1 MIENLIELK
10 NVSKKFKDKTEEIII
25 LNKISI
31 KLPANK
37 LVALTG
43 PSGSGKSTLI
53 HLLALLD
60 TPEQGEYNILTSG
73 NLFSYDE
80 KQKSNYRK
88 KNLSIVFQNF
98 NLISD
103 LTALEN
109 VMLPNLYLGEKKNNS
124 LNLAKSL
131 LKRVGL
137 DNRLFHRPGELSG
150 GEQQRVAIAR
160 SLINKPKLILADE
173 PTGSLDT
180 KNADN
185 ILDVLKSIK
194 DDKTLIIFATHN
206 RSLVNKS
213 DLELTISNGNVTLNL
228 CQVK

>member
-10 NVSKKFKDKTEEIII
+10 NVSKKFRDKNEDIVV
-25 LNKISI
+25 LDNISI
-31 KLPANK
+31 KLPTNK

-60 TPEQGEYNILTSG
+60 TPQQGEYSLFTSG
-73 NLFSYDE
+73 NLFSYNE

-109 VMLPNLYLGEKKNNS
+109 VMLPNLYLGVKKIDA
-124 LNLAKSL
+124 LNLANSL
-131 LKRVGL
+131 LTQVGL
-137 DNRLFHRPGELSG
+137 ENRLNHRPGELSG

-180 KNADN
+180 KNAEN
-185 ILDVLKSIK
+185 IIDILKSIK

-206 RSLVNKS
+206 KSLVNKS
-213 DLELTISNGNVTLNL
+213 DLELTISNGNVIFN
-228 CQVK
+228 

>member
-10 NVSKKFKDKTEEIII
+10 NVSKKFKDKNEDIII
-25 LNKISI
+25 LDNISI
-31 KLPANK
+31 KLAANNI
-37 LVALTG
+37 VALTG

-53 HLLALLD
+53 HILALLD

-73 NLFSYDE
+73 NLFSFDQ

-88 KNLSIVFQNF
+88 KNLSIVFQNY
-98 NLISD
+98 NLISE

-131 LKRVGL
+131 LIRVGL
-137 DNRLFHRPGELSG
+137 ENRLNHKPGELSG

-160 SLINKPKLILADE
+160 SLINEPKLILADE
-173 PTGSLDT
+173 PTGSLDA
-180 KNADN
+180 KNAEN
-185 ILDVLKSIK
+185 ILDVLKNIK

-206 RSLVNKS
+206 KTLVNKS
-213 DLELTISNGNVTLNL
+213 DLELTISNGNVILN
-228 CQVK
+228 

>member
-1 MIENLIELK
+1 MIDNLIELK
-10 NVSKKFKDKTEEIII
+10 NVSKKFRDKNEDIII
-25 LNKISI
+25 LDDISI
-31 KLPANK
+31 KLPTNK

-60 TPEQGEYNILTSG
+60 IPQQGEYSLLSSG
-73 NLFSYDE
+73 NLFSYNE

-109 VMLPNLYLGEKKNNS
+109 VMLPNLYLGIKKIDALNS
-124 LNLAKSL
+124 AKSL
-131 LKRVGL
+131 LTQVGL
-137 DNRLFHRPGELSG
+137 ENRYNHRPGELSG

-180 KNADN
+180 KNAEN
-185 ILDVLKSIK
+185 IIDILKSVI
-194 DDKTLIIFATHN
+194 DEKTLIIFATHN
-206 RSLVNKS
+206 KSLVNKS
-213 DLELTISNGNVTLNL
+213 DLELTISNGNVIFN
-228 CQVK
+228 

>member
-10 NVSKKFKDKTEEIII
+10 NVSKKFKDKNEDIII
-25 LNKISI
+25 LKKMSI
-31 KLPANK
+31 KLPMNK

-60 TPEQGEYNILTSG
+60 TPEQGEYNLLKSG
-73 NLFSYDE
+73 NLFSFDE

-109 VMLPNLYLGEKKNNS
+109 VMLPNLYMGEKKINS
-124 LNLAKSL
+124 INLAKSL
-131 LKRVGL
+131 LIRVGL
-137 DNRLFHRPGELSG
+137 ENRLNHKPGELSG

-173 PTGSLDT
+173 PTGSLDA
-180 KNADN
+180 KNAEN
-185 ILDVLKSIK
+185 ILDLLKSIK
-194 DDKTLIIFATHN
+194 DEKTLIIFATHN
-206 RSLVNKS
+206 KTLVNKS
-213 DLELTISNGNVTLNL
+213 DLELTISKGNVNFN
-228 CQVK
+228 

>member
-10 NVSKKFKDKTEEIII
+10 NVSKKFKDNNEDIII
-25 LNKISI
+25 LDNISI

-60 TPEQGEYNILTSG
+60 TPERGEYNILNSG
-73 NLFSYDE
+73 NLFSFDE

-109 VMLPNLYLGEKKNNS
+109 VMLPNLYLGKKKNNS

-131 LKRVGL
+131 LNRVGL
-137 DNRLFHRPGELSG
+137 ENRLNHKPGELSG

-173 PTGSLDT
+173 PTGSLDA
-180 KNADN
+180 KNAEN

-194 DDKTLIIFATHN
+194 DDKTLIMFATHN
-206 RSLVNKS
+206 KTLVNKS
-213 DLELTISNGNVTLNL
+213 DLELTISNGNVIFN
-228 CQVK
+228 

>member
-1 MIENLIELK
+1 MIENFIELK
-10 NVSKKFKDKTEEIII
+10 NVSKKFRDKNEDIIV
-25 LNKISI
+25 LDDISI
-31 KLPANK
+31 KLPTNK

-60 TPEQGEYNILTSG
+60 TPQQGEYSLLTSG
-73 NLFSYDE
+73 NLFSYNE
-80 KQKSNYRK
+80 KQKSDYRK

-109 VMLPNLYLGEKKNNS
+109 VMLPNLYLGVKKIDA
-124 LNLAKSL
+124 LNLANSL
-131 LKRVGL
+131 LTQVGL
-137 DNRLFHRPGELSG
+137 ENRLNHRPGELSG

-180 KNADN
+180 KNAEN
-185 ILDVLKSIK
+185 IIDILKSIK

-206 RSLVNKS
+206 KSLVNKS
-213 DLELTISNGNVTLNL
+213 DLELTISNGNVIFN
-228 CQVK
+228 

>member
-1 MIENLIELK
+1 MIENIIELK
-10 NVSKKFKDKTEEIII
+10 NVSKKFKDKNEDIII
-25 LNKISI
+25 LNKMSI
-31 KLPANK
+31 KLPMNK

-60 TPEQGEYNILTSG
+60 TPEQGEYNLLKSG
-73 NLFSYDE
+73 NLFSFDE

-109 VMLPNLYLGEKKNNS
+109 VMLPNLYMGEKKINS
-124 LNLAKSL
+124 INLAKSL
-131 LKRVGL
+131 LIRVGL
-137 DNRLFHRPGELSG
+137 ENRLNHRPSELSG

-173 PTGSLDT
+173 PTGSLDI
-180 KNADN
+180 KNAEN
-185 ILDVLKSIK
+185 ILDILKSIK
-194 DDKTLIIFATHN
+194 DDNTLIIFATHN
-206 RSLVNKS
+206 KSLVNKS
-213 DLELTISNGNVTLNL
+213 DLEITISNGNVIF
-228 CQVK
+228 K

>member
-1 MIENLIELK
+1 MTENLIELK
-10 NVSKKFKDKTEEIII
+10 NVSKKFVDKDEDIII
-25 LNKISI
+25 LDKISI
-31 KLPANK
+31 ELPANK

-43 PSGSGKSTLI
+43 PSGSGKSSLI

-60 TPEQGEYNILTSG
+60 TPEEGEYNILKSG

-80 KQKSNYRK
+80 TQKSNYRK

-124 LNLAKSL
+124 LNFAKSL
-131 LKRVGL
+131 LIRVGL
-137 DNRLFHRPGELSG
+137 ENRLNHKPGELSG

-173 PTGSLDT
+173 PTGSLDI
-180 KNADN
+180 KNAEN
-185 ILDVLKSIK
+185 ILDILKSIK

-206 RSLVNKS
+206 KSLVNKS
-213 DLELTISNGNVTLNL
+213 DLELTIYNGNVIFS
-228 CQVK
+228 

>member
-10 NVSKKFKDKTEEIII
+10 NVSKKFKDKNEDIII
-25 LNKISI
+25 LDKISL

-43 PSGSGKSTLI
+43 PSGSGKSTFI

-73 NLFSYDE
+73 NLFSFDE

-88 KNLSIVFQNF
+88 KNLSIVFQNY
-98 NLISD
+98 NLISE

-131 LKRVGL
+131 LIRVGL
-137 DNRLFHRPGELSG
+137 ENRLNHKPGELSG

-160 SLINKPKLILADE
+160 SLINEPKLILADE
-173 PTGSLDT
+173 PTGSLDA
-180 KNADN
+180 KNAEN
-185 ILDVLKSIK
+185 ILDVLKNIK

-206 RSLVNKS
+206 KTLVNKS
-213 DLELTISNGNVTLNL
+213 DLELTISNGNVILN
-228 CQVK
+228 

>member
-10 NVSKKFKDKTEEIII
+10 NVNKKFKDKTEEIII

-194 DDKTLIIFATHN
+194 DDKTLIIFETHN

-213 DLELTISNGNVTLNL
+213 YLELTI
-228 CQVK
+228 

>member
-10 NVSKKFKDKTEEIII
+10 NVSKKFKDKNEDIII
-25 LNKISI
+25 LDNISI
-31 KLPANK
+31 KLAANN

-53 HLLALLD
+53 HILALLD

-73 NLFSYDE
+73 NLFSFDE

-88 KNLSIVFQNF
+88 KNLSIVFQNY
-98 NLISD
+98 NLISE

-131 LKRVGL
+131 LIRVGL
-137 DNRLFHRPGELSG
+137 ENRLNHKPGELSG

-160 SLINKPKLILADE
+160 SLINEPKLILADE
-173 PTGSLDT
+173 PTGSLDA
-180 KNADN
+180 KNAEN
-185 ILDVLKSIK
+185 ILDVLKNIK

-206 RSLVNKS
+206 KTLVNKS
-213 DLELTISNGNVTLNL
+213 DLELTISNGNVILN
-228 CQVK
+228 

>member
-10 NVSKKFKDKTEEIII
+10 NVSKKFKDKNEDIII
-25 LNKISI
+25 LDNISI
-31 KLPANK
+31 KLPANN

-53 HLLALLD
+53 HILALLD

-73 NLFSYDE
+73 NLFSFDE

-88 KNLSIVFQNF
+88 KNLSIVFQNY

-131 LKRVGL
+131 LIRVGL
-137 DNRLFHRPGELSG
+137 ENRLNHKPGELSG

-173 PTGSLDT
+173 PTGSLDA
-180 KNADN
+180 KNAEN
-185 ILDVLKSIK
+185 ILDILKNIK

-206 RSLVNKS
+206 KSLVNKS
-213 DLELTISNGNVTLNL
+213 DLELTISNGNVILN
-228 CQVK
+228 

>member
-10 NVSKKFKDKTEEIII
+10 NVSKKFKDKNEDIII
-25 LNKISI
+25 LDNISI
-31 KLPANK
+31 KLAANN

-53 HLLALLD
+53 HILALLD

-73 NLFSYDE
+73 NLFSFDE

-88 KNLSIVFQNF
+88 KNLSIVFQNY
-98 NLISD
+98 NLISE

-131 LKRVGL
+131 LIRVGL
-137 DNRLFHRPGELSG
+137 ENRLNHKPGELSG

-160 SLINKPKLILADE
+160 SLINEPKLILADE
-173 PTGSLDT
+173 PTGSLDA
-180 KNADN
+180 KNAEN
-185 ILDVLKSIK
+185 ILDVLKNIK

-206 RSLVNKS
+206 KTLVNKS
-213 DLELTISNGNVTLNL
+213 DLELTISNGNVIFN
-228 CQVK
+228 

>member
-1 MIENLIELK
+1 M
-10 NVSKKFKDKTEEIII
+10 
-25 LNKISI
+25 
-31 KLPANK
+31 
-37 LVALTG
+37 
-43 PSGSGKSTLI
+43 
-53 HLLALLD
+53 ALLD

-213 DLELTISNGNVTLNL
+213 DLELTISNGNVILN
-228 CQVK
+228 

>member
-10 NVSKKFKDKTEEIII
+10 NVSKKFKDKNEDIII
-25 LNKISI
+25 LDNISI

-73 NLFSYDE
+73 NLFSFDE

-131 LKRVGL
+131 LIRVGL
-137 DNRLFHRPGELSG
+137 ENRLNHKPGELSG

-173 PTGSLDT
+173 PTGSLDA
-180 KNADN
+180 KNAEN
-185 ILDVLKSIK
+185 ILDVLKNIK

-206 RSLVNKS
+206 KTLVNKS
-213 DLELTISNGNVTLNL
+213 DLELTISNGNVILN
-228 CQVK
+228 

>member
-10 NVSKKFKDKTEEIII
+10 DVSKKFKDKNDDIVI
-25 LNKISI
+25 LNKVSF
-31 KLPANK
+31 KLPSNK

-60 TPEQGEYNILTSG
+60 TPEQGMYKLLTQD
-73 NLFSYDE
+73 NLFSFDE

-109 VMLPNLYLGEKKNNS
+109 VMLPNLYLGEKKINS
-124 LNLAKSL
+124 FNLAKSL
-131 LKRVGL
+131 LIQVGL
-137 DNRLFHRPGELSG
+137 ENRLNHLPSELSG

-173 PTGSLDT
+173 PTGSLDA
-180 KNADN
+180 KNAEN
-185 ILDVLKSIK
+185 ILEILKSIK
-194 DDKTLIIFATHN
+194 DDKALVIFATHN
-206 RSLVNKS
+206 KSLVSKS
-213 DLELTISNGNVTLNL
+213 DLELTISNGNVIFN
-228 CQVK
+228 

>member
-10 NVSKKFKDKTEEIII
+10 DVSKKFKDKNDDIVI
-25 LNKISI
+25 LNKISF
-31 KLPANK
+31 KLPSNK

-60 TPEQGEYNILTSG
+60 TPEQGVYKLLTQD
-73 NLFSYDE
+73 NLFSFDE

-109 VMLPNLYLGEKKNNS
+109 VMLPNLYLGEKKINS
-124 LNLAKSL
+124 FNLAKSL
-131 LKRVGL
+131 LIQVGL
-137 DNRLFHRPGELSG
+137 ENRLNHLPSELSG

-173 PTGSLDT
+173 PTGSLDA
-180 KNADN
+180 KNAEN
-185 ILDVLKSIK
+185 ILEILKSIK
-194 DDKTLIIFATHN
+194 DDKALVIFATHN
-206 RSLVNKS
+206 KSLVSKS
-213 DLELTISNGNVTLNL
+213 DLELTISNGNVIFN
-228 CQVK
+228 

>member
-1 MIENLIELK
+1 MIKNLIELK
-10 NVSKKFKDKTEEIII
+10 NVSKKFKDKNEEIII

-88 KNLSIVFQNF
+88 KNLSIEVE
-98 NLISD
+98 D
-103 LTALEN
+103 LLLMFPPQKFYEN
-109 VMLPNLYLGEKKNNS
+109 
-124 LNLAKSL
+124 
-131 LKRVGL
+131 
-137 DNRLFHRPGELSG
+137 
-150 GEQQRVAIAR
+150 
-160 SLINKPKLILADE
+160 
-173 PTGSLDT
+173 
-180 KNADN
+180 
-185 ILDVLKSIK
+185 
-194 DDKTLIIFATHN
+194 
-206 RSLVNKS
+206 
-213 DLELTISNGNVTLNL
+213 
-228 CQVK
+228 

>member
-1 MIENLIELK
+1 MIKNLIELK
-10 NVSKKFKDKTEEIII
+10 NVSKKFKDKNEEIII

-213 DLELTISNGNVTLNL
+213 DLELTISNGNVILN
-228 CQVK
+228 

>member
-10 NVSKKFKDKTEEIII
+10 NVSKKFKDKNEDIII
-25 LNKISI
+25 LKKMSI
-31 KLPANK
+31 KLPMNK

-60 TPEQGEYNILTSG
+60 TPEQGEYNLLKSG
-73 NLFSYDE
+73 NLFSFDE

-109 VMLPNLYLGEKKNNS
+109 VMLPNLYMGEKKINS
-124 LNLAKSL
+124 INLAKSL
-131 LKRVGL
+131 LIRVGL
-137 DNRLFHRPGELSG
+137 ENRLNHRPSELSG

-173 PTGSLDT
+173 PTGSLDI
-180 KNADN
+180 KNAEN
-185 ILDVLKSIK
+185 ILDILKSIK
-194 DDKTLIIFATHN
+194 DDNTLIIFATHN
-206 RSLVNKS
+206 KSLVNKS
-213 DLELTISNGNVTLNL
+213 DLEITISNGNVIF
-228 CQVK
+228 K

>member
-1 MIENLIELK
+1 MIEKLIELK
-10 NVSKKFKDKTEEIII
+10 NVSKKFVDKNEDIVI
-25 LNKISI
+25 LDKINL

-73 NLFSYDE
+73 NLFSFDE

-88 KNLSIVFQNF
+88 NNLSIVFQNF

-109 VMLPNLYLGEKKNNS
+109 VMLPNLYLGEKK
-124 LNLAKSL
+124 
-131 LKRVGL
+131 KRFFKFG
-137 DNRLFHRPGELSG
+137 
-150 GEQQRVAIAR
+150 
-160 SLINKPKLILADE
+160 
-173 PTGSLDT
+173 
-180 KNADN
+180 
-185 ILDVLKSIK
+185 
-194 DDKTLIIFATHN
+194 
-206 RSLVNKS
+206 
-213 DLELTISNGNVTLNL
+213 
-228 CQVK
+228 